1 MTCETLQLDANLTT
15 KLLLKCRPGVLRAN
29 MDMLYP
35 RMLEVF
41 EDGELHTYK
50 EVWEK
55 TLKDLYP
62 LGWNKGSFQNLG
74 NSRFI
79 REIDRGGPNRAI
91 RYQITEHGREVLRI
105 ARMNQKVFRFLR
117 HFKDK
122 DKDDYFAAILKREL
136 ESGKA
141 TEDLTPAG
149 VLEAFEAL
157 CSEDNQGAFK
167 FGNYEVYERKLWKLV
182 EETDVLDE
190 MISDPVVLETCKKK
204 VFESKTSGERHRW
217 FNVYDRLRCSLE
229 WKEEVKRSNGKQ

>member
-1 MTCETLQLDANLTT
+1 MMQSLPHLEIAYRLLQAH
-15 KLLLKCRPGVLRAN
+15 PGVRRCN

-55 TLKDLYP
+55 TLKGLYP

-105 ARMNQKVFRFLR
+105 ARMNQKVFNFLR

-122 DKDDYFAAILKREL
+122 DKDDYFAAIVKKEL
-136 ESGKA
+136 ETGKA
-141 TEDLTPAG
+141 AEDLTPAG
-149 VLEAFEAL
+149 ILKAFEAL
-157 CSEDNQGAFK
+157 CSEEAREAWQI
-167 FGNYEVYERKLWKLV
+167 GNYEVYEKRFWSLISK
-182 EETDVLDE
+182 TNALDE
-190 MISDPVVLETCKKK
+190 IVMDPSVLETLKSKS
-204 VFESKTSGERHRW
+204 FSSKTSSERHRW
-217 FNVYDRLRCSLE
+217 FDAYDKLRCILE
-229 WKEEVKRSNGKQ
+229 WKAEVKRSNSKL

>member
-1 MTCETLQLDANLTT
+1 MLQTH
-15 KLLLKCRPGVLRAN
+15 PGVRRCN

-79 REIDRGGPNRAI
+79 KEIDRGGPNRAI
-91 RYQITEHGREVLRI
+91 RYQITEHGQEVLRI
-105 ARMNQKVFRFLR
+105 ARMNQKVFNFLR

-122 DKDDYFAAILKREL
+122 DKDDYFAAILKKEL

-141 TEDLTPAG
+141 TEDLTPVG
-149 VLEAFEAL
+149 ILKVFEAL
-157 CSEDNQGAFK
+157 YSDETREGWQV
-167 FGNYEVYERKLWKLV
+167 GNYEVYDKRLWSLISK
-182 EETDVLDE
+182 TNALDE
-190 MISDPVVLETCKKK
+190 IVMDPSVLETLKTRS
-204 VFESKTSGERHRW
+204 FESKTSFEKHRW
-217 FNVYDRLRCSLE
+217 FDAYDRLRCILE
-229 WKEEVKRSNGKQ
+229 WKEEVKRSNSKQ

>member
-1 MTCETLQLDANLTT
+1 
-15 KLLLKCRPGVLRAN
+15 

-74 NSRFI
+74 NSGFI
-79 REIDRGGPNRAI
+79 KEIDRGGPNRAI
-91 RYQITEHGREVLRI
+91 RYLITEHGQEVLRI
-105 ARMNQKVFRFLR
+105 ARMNQKVFSFLR

-122 DKDDYFAAILKREL
+122 DKDDYFAAILKKEL

-141 TEDLTPAG
+141 TEDLTPTG
-149 VLEAFEAL
+149 ILKAFEAL
-157 CSEDNQGAFK
+157 CSKENQVAFRL
-167 FGNYEVYERKLWKLV
+167 GNYETYEKRLWNLISK
-182 EETDVLDE
+182 TNALDE
-190 MISDPVVLETCKKK
+190 IVMDPTVLEALKTKS
-204 VFESKTSGERHRW
+204 FESKTSSERHRW
-217 FNVYDRLRCSLE
+217 FDAYDKLRCILE
-229 WKEEVKRSNGKQ
+229 WKSEVKRSNSKQ

>member
-1 MTCETLQLDANLTT
+1 MMQSLPHSEIAYRTLQAH
-15 KLLLKCRPGVLRAN
+15 PGVRRCN

-62 LGWNKGSFQNLG
+62 LGWNKGSFQNLV

-91 RYQITEHGREVLRI
+91 RYLITEHGGEVLRI
-105 ARMNQKVFRFLR
+105 ARMNQKVFSFLR

-122 DKDDYFAAILKREL
+122 DKDDYFAAILKKEL
-136 ESGKA
+136 ESGEA
-141 TEDLTPAG
+141 AEDLTPAG
-149 VLEAFEAL
+149 ILKAFEAL
-157 CSEDNQGAFK
+157 CSEENWEAYQL
-167 FGNYEVYERKLWKLV
+167 GNYEVYEKRLWNLISK
-182 EETDVLDE
+182 TNALDE
-190 MISDPVVLETCKKK
+190 IVMDPIVLETLKSKS
-204 VFESKTSGERHRW
+204 FESKTSSERHRW
-217 FNVYDRLRCSLE
+217 FNAYDKLRCILE
-229 WKEEVKRSNGKQ
+229 WKEEVKRSRNKQ

>member
-1 MTCETLQLDANLTT
+1 MMQSLPIAEQMLQTH
-15 KLLLKCRPGVLRAN
+15 PGVRRCN

-74 NSRFI
+74 NSGFI
-79 REIDRGGPNRAI
+79 KEIDRGGPNRAI

-105 ARMNQKVFRFLR
+105 ARMNQKVFNFLR

-122 DKDDYFAAILKREL
+122 DKDDYFAAILKKEL
-136 ESGKA
+136 ETGKA
-141 TEDLTPAG
+141 AEDLTPAG
-149 VLEAFEAL
+149 ILKAFEAL
-157 CSEDNQGAFK
+157 CSEEAREAWQI
-167 FGNYEVYERKLWKLV
+167 GNYEVYEKRLWSLISK
-182 EETDVLDE
+182 TDAIDEIVLDPS
-190 MISDPVVLETCKKK
+190 ILETLKTKS
-204 VFESKTSGERHRW
+204 FESKTSSERYRW
-217 FNVYDRLRCSLE
+217 FDAYDKLRCILE
-229 WKEEVKRSNGKQ
+229 WKKQVKESNRKQ